1 MPTFSRPRL
10 GTRHVAPCLCF
21 VASLADRRV
30 SVSVVFACVCG
41 TRLCVY
47 MSVDLGFSESY
58 KLKTPRLIVGGGLS
72 LAKRSGIGVGG

>member
-1 MPTFSRPRL
+1 
-10 GTRHVAPCLCF
+10 
-21 VASLADRRV
+21 
-30 SVSVVFACVCG
+30 
-41 TRLCVY
+41 